1 MDTVDRFV
9 TWCMS
14 LPFGPYTLNIQGRT
28 IYCEYKALHNL
39 VNRARKIL
47 PNVDELMLGATVN
60 HMQYTANGFT
70 ASSVKPLGQP
80 LEKHH
85 ERHQI

>member
-70 ASSVKPLGQP
+70 ATSVKPLNQP